1 MIVNHYILNDFPANL
16 GRHVITPGFKNRAAA
31 RRKNMGSDFF
41 EGGGFSCRI
50 LYRMNGLE
58 SAMRFLLNLLQ
69 ESMPVVRI
77 NIMCAATDLSV
88 FVPISDTN
96 TEELYTGCPE
106 DPCRSLNLDIFQALC
121 LWGTWNNTRRSCT
134 GICPVVISPFL
145 NMPHC

>member
-1 MIVNHYILNDFPANL
+1 ME
-16 GRHVITPGFKNRAAA
+16 
-31 RRKNMGSDFF
+31 SDFF

-69 ESMPVVRI
+69 ESMPVERI

-96 TEELYTGCPE
+96 AEKMDVYTGCRGEPR
-106 DPCRSLNLDIFQALC
+106 RSLNRSVFPSPC
-121 LWGTWNNTRRSCT
+121 SWGIWHNTRSGCAR
-134 GICPVVISPFL
+134 ICPIAASLFLSIPLCCGSPCSGAASMFF
-145 NMPHC
+145 